1 MEKEGVS
8 LILEI
13 LRQENQLKM
22 SVFEHRDIISTVRHY
37 SQCTVATEEIDAL
50 CRDAYH
56 FLDRIHGI
64 GNKEPDLYG
73 NFKKTAQLLW
83 ENLLTRPVKDRL
95 RTSLLKDLVL
105 LLDEE
110 LMYIPWECLYD
121 GNDFLALKFNM
132 GRLLRSAEPVPQVQ
146 YRSVTD
152 KIRMLILANPTG
164 DLKSAYLEGINIK
177 NQFDKKRDLIKIDFK
192 SQEIDALYVKKNLYD
207 YDIIHYAGHCEYD
220 AQDPKNTGW
229 VLKDGRLSPADIG
242 KMIRS
247 NSMPFLIFSN
257 ACQSALHNRGS
268 PVTTCREKNYSL
280 AAAFLLG
287 GVRHYIGSIR
297 KVEDEAGFVFAKEF
311 YAHLFRGEK
320 VGECMR
326 MSRLKLIHEHGVN
339 DACWANYLLY
349 GDPSFKMFGA
359 KAHSSCAKISKK
371 TPFYLSTRKLVRL
384 FTIAVCTSAV
394 SLVLYMQLP
403 SVHPRSYFA
412 FRQANQLFLKGKN
425 QQSLT
430 ILKQLIRE
438 DSRFVQAYP
447 LVADIYQRLG
457 QNDQALQAYFAYAME
472 SQKRKDGTH
481 LADAYIKIGWL
492 YHMQGE
498 YARSLDYYHKGLSI
512 SKEFHD
518 KLNEATALRKIAVWF
533 IDKGN
538 YNKALELL
546 TKSSEINRERQNQA
560 GHRYN
565 LACDYFDLGLLF
577 SDKEDMATAREF
589 YNKSLKLFQ
598 SLKMK
603 HELSDYYFN
612 MGEMCVFDK
621 QYSKALEYYQAGLK
635 IDQAQNNIAGLASD
649 YNMIG
654 ELYIELEK
662 FEEAIANFEKG
673 VELAKRIKA
682 KPELALA
689 YCNLG
694 QAYKRKGQKNKARE
708 YFRLA
713 QEIYQII
720 DIDEYAK
727 VKKEL
732 LELYEQSPSH
742 TPFGHQLRKEQS

>member
-1 MEKEGVS
+1 MEKESGS
-8 LILEI
+8 LVLEI
-13 LRQENQLKM
+13 LRQESQLKM
-22 SVFEHRDIISTVRHY
+22 TVFEHRDIISTVRHY
-37 SQCTVATEEIDAL
+37 SQCTVATEEVDAL

-56 FLDRIHGI
+56 FLDRMHKA
-64 GNKEPDLYG
+64 GNKEADLYG
-73 NFKKTAQLLW
+73 NFRKTAQLLW

-110 LMYIPWECLYD
+110 LMHIPWECLYD

-152 KIRMLILANPTG
+152 KIRMLVLANPTG
-164 DLKSAYLEGINIK
+164 DLKSAYLEGLNIK

-192 SQEIDALYVKKNLYD
+192 SQEIDTLYVKKNLYD

-229 VLKDGRLSPADIG
+229 VLKDGRISPSDIG
-242 KMIRS
+242 KMMHS
-247 NSMPFLIFSN
+247 DSMPFLIFSN
-257 ACQSALHNRGS
+257 ACQSALHNKHS
-268 PVTTCREKNYSL
+268 PVVPCREKNYSL
-280 AAAFLLG
+280 ASAFLLG

-297 KVEDEAGFVFAKEF
+297 KVEDEAGLVFAKEF
-311 YAHLFRGEK
+311 YTHLFKGEK
-320 VGECMR
+320 VGECIR
-326 MSRLKLIHEHGVN
+326 MSRLKLIHEHGIN
-339 DACWANYLLY
+339 TICWANYLLY

-359 KAHSSCAKISKK
+359 KEKPSCAKAAKS
-371 TPFYLSTRKLVRL
+371 PSFYCSMRRSVLLC
-384 FTIAVCTSAV
+384 TIVLCIFAV
-394 SLVLYMQLP
+394 SSVLYMQLP
-403 SVHPRSYFA
+403 SIHPGSYFA
-412 FRQANQLFLKGKN
+412 FRQANKLFLKGKN
-425 QQSLT
+425 QHALT
-430 ILKQLIRE
+430 ILKRLIAE
-438 DSRFVQAYP
+438 DSRFLQAYP
-447 LVADIYQRLG
+447 LAADIYQRLG
-457 QNDQALQAYFAYAME
+457 QNDQALQAYLTYAME

-481 LADAYIKIGWL
+481 LADAYTKIGWL

-498 YARSLDYYHKGLSI
+498 YTKSLDYYYKALSI
-512 SKEFHD
+512 SKDFHD
-518 KLNEATALRKIAVWF
+518 KLNEANALRKIAVWF

-621 QYSKALEYYQAGLK
+621 QYSKAIEYYHAGLK
-635 IDQAQNNIAGLASD
+635 IDLGQNNIAGLASD

-662 FEEAIANFEKG
+662 IEEAIANFEKS
-673 VELAKRIKA
+673 VELAIRIKA

-689 YCNLG
+689 YYNLG

-720 DIDEYAK
+720 DMEEYTK

-732 LELYEQSPSH
+732 LELYAQGTSGLSADH
-742 TPFGHQLRKEQS
+742 